1 MKNFLTFLLFALIMA
16 ARTYAQ
22 EAPKVR
28 FEKVS
33 EEEMK
38 MNVYQA
44 DTAAEAVILFDDGS
58 SEVSY
63 DLEKGFM
70 LTYER
75 FVRIKILKQ
84 SGTNWGNFSIPLYSS
99 AQNKED
105 LRVVKGTTFN
115 YENGKIVKT
124 EMKKESVFKERENKY
139 WEMVRLSL
147 PSVKIGSVIDLKYSI
162 YSPMLWNLR
171 SWNFQYLIPVK
182 WSQYEIAYPEYFAYN
197 HASLGYHSLHA
208 ETQSQR
214 QETINYTSSSSG
226 DNGQKTQQNHTITYM
241 TSVYKYSANDVPAM
255 KKEPYVTT
263 LDNYTTMLKTE
274 LASTDFTKIGGKYK
288 SYTNSWSN
296 VVNELLDD
304 EDFGSQLKSANFA
317 KEDIASI
324 ISGRTDEK
332 QKMLALYSHV
342 QRNIK
347 WNGIK
352 SYMPSKPLRK
362 IYSEKTGNSAE
373 VNLTL
378 IAMLNSAGIDANP
391 VILSTREN
399 GIIFPAH
406 ASLSDCNYIIARA
419 MINGAPVL
427 LDATE
432 QNLPAGLIP
441 FRCLNG
447 LGRLV
452 KKDSPDEV
460 ELTNPRSGSTTMVNI
475 ELKDGKMTGRIFSNE
490 TGLNAFDSR
499 ETIRSAGSP
508 KEYFEKMR
516 DKSTEIQFIDYSFS
530 NLDSLYLP
538 VEKAYTIN
546 LPDESEADAEMLY
559 INPVLVNRI
568 SKNPFTAPTRE
579 YPVDYGT
586 TTNEAYQMN
595 LVIPEGYAVEEL
607 PKSKALSLENKAGS
621 FIYKIEQA
629 DNNIACS
636 LRLSLNKTIF
646 LPTEYPMLQEFYNM
660 IVAKESEQ
668 IVLKKISQ

>member
-1 MKNFLTFLLFALIMA
+1 MKNLFAFLLLTLLTAAL
-16 ARTYAQ
+16 THAQ
-22 EAPKVR
+22 ETPKVK

-44 DTAAEAVILFDDGS
+44 DTAAEAVILFDDGT

-63 DLEKGFM
+63 DLDKGFM

-99 AQNKED
+99 GQSKED
-105 LRVVKGTTFN
+105 IRSVKGSTFN
-115 YENGKIVKT
+115 YENGKVVKT
-124 EMKKESVFKERENKY
+124 EMKKESVFRERENKY

-162 YSPMLWNLR
+162 YSPLLWNLR

-182 WSQYEIAYPEYFAYN
+182 WSQYEVAYPEYFAYN
-197 HASLGYHSLHA
+197 QSSKGYHPMNSK
-208 ETQSQR
+208 TQSQR

-226 DNGQKTQQNHTITYM
+226 NNGQKTQEHRTITYM
-241 TSVYKYSANDVPAM
+241 SNIFRYSACDVPAL

-263 LDNYTTMLKTE
+263 LDNYTTALKTE

-296 VVNELLDD
+296 VVNDLIAD
-304 EDFGSQLKSANFA
+304 EDFGGQIKSANFA
-317 KEDIASI
+317 KEDMANL
-324 ISGRTDEK
+324 ISGKTDEK
-332 QKMLALYSHV
+332 QKMQALYNHI

-362 IYSEKTGNSAE
+362 VYAEKTGNSAE

-378 IAMLNSAGIDANP
+378 ISMLNSAGIDAHP

-399 GIIFPAH
+399 GIIFPSH

-419 MINGAPVL
+419 TINGAPVL

-432 QNLPAGLIP
+432 QNMPAGLIP

-460 ELTNPRSGSTTMVNI
+460 ELTNPKPRSTTMVNI
-475 ELKDGKMTGRIFSNE
+475 AFKDGKMGGRILSNE
-490 TGLNAFDSR
+490 TGLNAFDFR
-499 ETIRSAGSP
+499 ETIRSSGSP

-530 NLDSLYLP
+530 NLDSLHLP
-538 VEKAYTIN
+538 VQKTYTVN
-546 LPDESEADAEMLY
+546 LADESDADAEMLY
-559 INPVLVNRI
+559 ISPVLVNRI
-568 SKNPFTAPTRE
+568 TKNPFTAPTRKF
-579 YPVDYGT
+579 PVDFGET
-586 TTNEAYQMN
+586 INETYQMN

-607 PKSKALSLENKAGS
+607 PKSAAFSLQDKAGS
-621 FIYKIEQA
+621 FIYRIEQS
-629 DNNIACS
+629 DNNIMCS

-646 LPTEYPMLQEFYNM
+646 VPTEYPILQEFYNM